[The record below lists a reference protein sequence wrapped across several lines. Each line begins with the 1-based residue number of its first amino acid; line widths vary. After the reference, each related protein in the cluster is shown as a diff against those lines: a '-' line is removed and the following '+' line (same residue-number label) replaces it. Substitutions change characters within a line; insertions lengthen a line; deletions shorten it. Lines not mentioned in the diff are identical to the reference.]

1 MENGKSTIPEHS
13 NVVGGSTAERRIEC
27 PRSYELE
34 KLVPKA
40 PSSKYARE
48 GTALHALMA
57 FLLENPELDVDSI
70 IPFTHKEPA
79 RDGEEEEEEEA
90 WEFTI
95 DRGLWSELGAP
106 ALDAFDSFIEEIE
119 AETGAEF
126 SFFVEKRCEI
136 PSIEGAYGTTDII
149 WHCGNLS
156 GVWDWKFGRH
166 PVEAEENAQLM
177 FYALA
182 GLRTLPEIFSKDG
195 KSSEVDPDRE
205 VILTIMQPK
214 RGHDA
219 VTWGTSVRDLLFF
232 EAELE
237 EAITTAQK
245 DGINAPIAKGD
256 WCRFAPCKA
265 VCPLYTDAALTLSK
279 KILGIKASGK
289 LKDAPNV
296 GQQLPELLDLA
307 ANVEDWIKEVR
318 SVARLL
324 LESDPQS
331 VNGWMLTEK
340 QTRRREWGV
349 DQKKIVRWLRKEHGL
364 RSDQYNPRR
373 FLSVPQIEKLGIEVP
388 EGMISCRTTKTIALV
403 KENSDNEP
411 VKTANQH
418 MKNLAESVAGAAV
431 IEG

>member
-1 MENGKSTIPEHS
+1 MENGKSTILEHS

-34 KLVPKA
+34 KLVPNP

-57 FLLENPELDVDSI
+57 FLLENPELDVDST

-79 RDGEEEEEEEA
+79 RDGEEA

-95 DRGLWSELGAP
+95 DRSLWGELGAP

-136 PSIEGAYGTTDII
+136 PRIEGAYGTTDII

-166 PVEAEENAQLM
+166 PVEAEENEQLM

-195 KSSEVDPDRE
+195 KSSEVDPERE

-214 RGHDA
+214 RGRDA
-219 VTWGTSVRDLLFF
+219 VTWGTNVEELLSF
-232 EAELE
+232 ETELKD
-237 EAITTAQK
+237 AITVAQK
-245 DGINAPIAKGD
+245 EGINAPIASGD

-279 KILGIKASGK
+279 KISEIKAGGE
-289 LKDAPNV
+289 LKDAPNT

-307 ANVEDWIKEVR
+307 TDVEDWIKEVR

-331 VNGWMLTEK
+331 VKGWMLTEK

-349 DQKKIVRWLRKEHGL
+349 DQKKIVRWLRNDHDLK
-364 RSDQYNPRR
+364 SDQYNPRK
-373 FLSVPQIEKLGIEVP
+373 FLSVSQIEKLGIEVP
-388 EGMISCRTTKTIALV
+388 EGMISYRTTKTTALV
-403 KENSDNEP
+403 KEDSDNDP
-411 VKTANQH
+411 MKTANQH
-418 MKNLAESVAGAAV
+418 IKNLAESVAGAAV
-431 IEG
+431 KE

>member
-1 MENGKSTIPEHS
+1 MENGKSTILEHS

-34 KLVPKA
+34 KLVPNP

-57 FLLENPELDVDSI
+57 FLLENPELDVDST

-79 RDGEEEEEEEA
+79 RDGEEA

-95 DRGLWSELGAP
+95 DRSLWGELGAP

-136 PSIEGAYGTTDII
+136 PRIEGAYGTTDII

-195 KSSEVDPDRE
+195 KSSEVDPERE

-214 RGHDA
+214 RGRDA
-219 VTWGTSVRDLLFF
+219 VTWGTNVEELLSF
-232 EAELE
+232 ETELKD
-237 EAITTAQK
+237 AITVAQK
-245 DGINAPIAKGD
+245 EGINAPIASGD

-279 KILGIKASGK
+279 KISEIKAGGE
-289 LKDAPNV
+289 LKDAPNT

-307 ANVEDWIKEVR
+307 TDVEDWIKEVR

-331 VNGWMLTEK
+331 VKGWMLTEK

-349 DQKKIVRWLRKEHGL
+349 DQKKIVRWLRNDHDLK
-364 RSDQYNPRR
+364 SDQYNPRK
-373 FLSVPQIEKLGIEVP
+373 FLSVSQIEKLGIEVP
-388 EGMISCRTTKTIALV
+388 EGMISYRTTKTTALV
-403 KENSDNEP
+403 KEDSDNDP
-411 VKTANQH
+411 MKTANQH
-418 MKNLAESVAGAAV
+418 IKNLAESVAGAAV
-431 IEG
+431 KE

>member
-34 KLVPKA
+34 KLVPKT

-57 FLLENPELDVDSI
+57 FLLENPELDVNST

-79 RDGEEEEEEEA
+79 RDGEEA

-95 DRGLWSELGAP
+95 DRSLWSELGAP

-119 AETGAEF
+119 TETGAEF

-195 KSSEVDPDRE
+195 KSNKVNPERE

-214 RGHDA
+214 RGCDA
-219 VTWGTSVRDLLFF
+219 VTWGTSVEELLSF
-232 EAELE
+232 ETELKD
-237 EAITTAQK
+237 AIKVAQK
-245 DGINAPIAKGD
+245 EGINAPIASGG
-256 WCRFAPCKA
+256 WCRFAPCKS
-265 VCPLYTDAALTLSK
+265 VCPLYTNAALTLSK
-279 KILGIKASGK
+279 KMSEIKTSGE

-307 ANVEDWIKEVR
+307 TDVEDWIKEVR

-324 LESDPQS
+324 LESDSQS
-331 VNGWMLTEK
+331 VKGWMLTEK

-349 DQKKIVRWLRKEHGL
+349 DQKKIVKWLRKEHAL
-364 RSDQYNPRR
+364 RGDQYNPRR
-373 FLSVPQIEKLGIEVP
+373 FLSVSQIEKLGIDVP
-388 EGMISCRTTKTIALV
+388 EDMISYRTTKTTALV

-411 VKTANQH
+411 MKTANQH
-418 MKNLAESVAGAAV
+418 MKNLAESAAGAV
-431 IEG
+431 VKE